1 MRKIFFALLF
11 LTFGCK
17 SKKAITD
24 KTVEDLPSKV
34 EKSIVVVKPSEVE
47 ELKLNRAES
56 LGNRLLE
63 ACNTSKFKVF
73 STVEATD
80 KVIQNATPSKIS
92 STCQKINFRN
102 GKFLGLKLLEI
113 THNQFTDEFLFRYAI
128 DYEKKMFKRELFVT
142 INTDNKVSS
151 ISTKEVKA
159 KPF

>member
-1 MRKIFFALLF
+1 MRKIFFLLIF

-17 SKKAITD
+17 SKKVITD
-24 KTVEDLPSKV
+24 QTIENLPTKV
-34 EKSIVVVKPSEVE
+34 EKSIVLVKLSEVE

-56 LGNRLLE
+56 LGIRLLE
-63 ACNTSKFKVF
+63 ACNTSKFKTF
-73 STVEATD
+73 SSSEATD

-102 GKFLGLKLLEI
+102 GKFLGLKLLDI
-113 THNQFTDEFLFRYAI
+113 THNQFTNEFIFRYAI

-142 INTDNKVSS
+142 INEDNKVSA